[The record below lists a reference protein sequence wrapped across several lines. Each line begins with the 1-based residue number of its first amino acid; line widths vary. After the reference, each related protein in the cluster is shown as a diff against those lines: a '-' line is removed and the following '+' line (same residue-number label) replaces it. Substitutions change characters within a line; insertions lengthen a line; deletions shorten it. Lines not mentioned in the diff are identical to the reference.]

1 MKSRSHLVMEATF
14 KRAEWCERWISCRC
28 GDRGHRG
35 SFQTESGSVSNQRP
49 PEFTAGAGKP
59 PDSVAEARAF
69 EGTLA
74 SIACAAGAE
83 APDIRHFEARTTSA
97 PSRLLISYQQLRP
110 TTSSNVTGCA
120 TIVTAMGQIRPWRSI
135 HVDGG
140 LSLDSFR
147 AGPIRNAPP
156 WLALPFGVPD
166 DQPSHPAA
174 RELNE
179 S

>member
-1 MKSRSHLVMEATF
+1 
-14 KRAEWCERWISCRC
+14 
-28 GDRGHRG
+28 
-35 SFQTESGSVSNQRP
+35 
-49 PEFTAGAGKP
+49 
-59 PDSVAEARAF
+59 
-69 EGTLA
+69 
-74 SIACAAGAE
+74 
-83 APDIRHFEARTTSA
+83 
-97 PSRLLISYQQLRP
+97 
-110 TTSSNVTGCA
+110 
-120 TIVTAMGQIRPWRSI
+120 MGQIRPWRSI

-140 LSLDSFR
+140 LSPDSFR